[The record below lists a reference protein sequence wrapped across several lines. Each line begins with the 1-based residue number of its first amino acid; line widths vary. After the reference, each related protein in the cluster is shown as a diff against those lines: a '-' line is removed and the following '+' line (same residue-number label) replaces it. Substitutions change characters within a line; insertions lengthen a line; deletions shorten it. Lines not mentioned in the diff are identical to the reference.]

1 MLNEC
6 MNIGIKSLELILQRE
21 MILFVKLAWKELLEA
36 KISVFIPYSAR
47 LWAAS

>member
-1 MLNEC
+1 MLNEW
-6 MNIGIKSLELILQRE
+6 MNIGIKNLARRLQRE

-36 KISVFIPYSAR
+36 KISVLIPYSAR